1 MAADYKVTV
10 VDSSRELSKMDK
22 IRMKDTSD
30 TVALDKATQDGEVII
45 EPVAWVELAIHN
57 EKANDQEY
65 NNYIV
70 VGADGTKYRT
80 GSDSFWR
87 SFLDLWDELYDETG
101 WSIKVYRL
109 PSKNRSGKEFI
120 TCSLV

>member
-1 MAADYKVTV
+1 MATDYKVTV
-10 VDSSRELSKMDK
+10 VGSSRELGKMDK

-45 EPVAWVELAIHN
+45 EPVAWVELAIYN

-65 NNYIV
+65 TNYII
-70 VGADGTKYRT
+70 VGADGVKYRT

-87 SFLDLWDELYDETG
+87 SFIDLWEELEDETG

-109 PSKNRSGKEFI
+109 PSKNRSGKDFI